1 MGPRKAA
8 GPGDA
13 RGRLPADLRSIP
25 RQRSLAA
32 PLPSHPRAEVAEV
45 GPLKS
50 G

>member
-13 RGRLPADLRSIP
+13 RGRLPAALRSIQ
-25 RQRSLAA
+25 RQRAAA
-32 PLPSHPRAEVAEV
+32 PLPSHPRAEVVEV